1 MSPQQE
7 KGFPELQRGT
17 ESPLGS
23 ISCIRF
29 RAALNL
35 PNSNWIKPLVLQE
48 DMQKQKQQAVLSK
61 KPEKEQL
68 EACLST
74 ILRVEGMPHVQHE
87 ETCDIIMSR
96 ISDVTKLPFVQA
108 SSRTLGNLEW
118 EIDYRSG
125 GEFAQQIRVQLPNDD
140 ALSTLI
146 MHVHGSGV
154 RINEHN
160 LALEVRSIHP
170 KFSHAGALAKNIV
183 PPPLGG
189 GPCL

>member
-1 MSPQQE
+1 MDQALVAAGGYAE
-7 KGFPELQRGT
+7 K
-17 ESPLGS
+17 
-23 ISCIRF
+23 
-29 RAALNL
+29 
-35 PNSNWIKPLVLQE
+35 
-48 DMQKQKQQAVLSK
+48 KQQAVLLNKS
-61 KPEKEQL
+61 EKEQL

-108 SSRTLGNLEW
+108 SSRDLGSLEW

-125 GEFAQQIRVQLPNDD
+125 GEFAQQIRVQLPNED

-154 RINEHN
+154 RINGHN

-183 PPPLGG
+183 PPLGG